1 MIVLSR
7 GVDARP
13 IMACLN
19 VLKQEIKVIE
29 STFPK
34 DHDRF
39 QVHTAT
45 VDEVICKFVGPA
57 GRQFEIIGNI
67 TVSTL
72 TTAFSLFV
80 NACFCFSQ
88 ETYPGTPP
96 VWFADTDDCKV
107 TNAIEKLGQTTGL
120 NNHVSIFLS
129 PAYFDN

>member
-1 MIVLSR
+1 MFC
-7 GVDARP
+7 GVNARS

-45 VDEVICKFVGPA
+45 VDEVICKFVGPT

-67 TVSTL
+67 TVSALTAVTFLRRSTL
-72 TTAFSLFV
+72 SFFAFYRRRILALRLSGLR
-80 NACFCFSQ
+80 
-88 ETYPGTPP
+88 TPMI
-96 VWFADTDDCKV
+96 VK
-107 TNAIEKLGQTTGL
+107 
-120 NNHVSIFLS
+120 
-129 PAYFDN
+129 